1 MPNDDRVDRHGFD
14 NFFKYF
20 FAGPGVRAAHL
31 TRPPAAATPT
41 RVLIA
46 VGEESLGTFTWQPE
60 AFASRLREV
69 LDADV
74 AKA

>member
-1 MPNDDRVDRHGFD
+1 
-14 NFFKYF
+14 
-20 FAGPGVRAAHL
+20 
-31 TRPPAAATPT
+31 
-41 RVLIA
+41 VLIA